1 MFRHVLVPLDLSVD
15 GGRPV
20 RVAAAVAA
28 SHRSR
33 LTLLHV
39 IQRIEGIPAAELR
52 EFYAKLDATARRRL
66 AALGRRLGG
75 RVRAVRCEVIV
86 GDPAADIA
94 RFAARRRMDL
104 IVMGSHRVEPG
115 RPGRGLGTTS
125 YKTAIL
131 CRCPVLLV
139 K

>member
-1 MFRHVLVPLDLSVD
+1 MFRRVLVPVDLSPD
-15 GGRPV
+15 GARPV
-20 RVAAAVAA
+20 RVAAALAA

-33 LTLLHV
+33 VTLLHV

-52 EFYAKLDATARRRL
+52 GFYATLEATARRRL
-66 AALGRRLGG
+66 EALARRMAGRA
-75 RVRAVRCEVIV
+75 RAVRCEVLV
-86 GDPAADIA
+86 GDPATDIA
-94 RFAARRRMDL
+94 RLAARRRMDL

-115 RPGRGLGTTS
+115 RPGHGLGTAS
-125 YKTAIL
+125 YRTAIL